1 MRLNIRTKLLGGFA
15 LVVALTLTISGIA
28 WFQNRSAEAMTE
40 DLVQHHYAARIAAA
54 EIPTWVRAADDDG
67 AWYIMATDPVQVEQ
81 LRRTYY
87 EDVEHVA
94 SALDAARALAD
105 SDSQRA
111 ALNDFDKF
119 WNGADG
125 YLAGNEAAFALKV
138 AGRLEEARAAYVS
151 VPFVPSLDAARR
163 YIDEVDAGIA
173 EETARAA
180 SNSSFAQV
188 LTVGMGAL
196 AAVGGLGIGFWL
208 SRSISNGV
216 NQMKRA
222 AEGIAQ
228 GNLVQDV
235 QVSSKDE
242 IGEMAVAFE
251 RMIDFLSGAIGEVR
265 ATAESLQV
273 QKTQLSSVA
282 AEAEDATDAV
292 AKGADEVAKA
302 ASEVAKTTTQLADGA
317 TQQSVGVQNVN
328 RSVDELTSAI
338 GEVAAGAADQA
349 VSIKEVTAASE
360 QVAEAAREVATRA
373 EEAEAEAQNAATIAQ
388 EGAVSVNK
396 TVEGIQRIQ
405 AALTSASEQVAS
417 LGSRS
422 EEIGKIVA
430 VIDDIA
436 AQTNLLALNAA
447 IEAARAGD
455 QGRGFAVVADEV
467 RQLAER
473 VANATKEI
481 AGLIQ
486 GVQAGVSSTVSAM
499 AQGTQEMTAG
509 TAAAAEAGQ
518 ALERVLDASRQ
529 VSNQITQITGA
540 ADGMRKSGESMAKR
554 IEDIRSVVEQNS
566 SATAEMEATASS
578 VADSVSSIASVA
590 EENSAATEQVSAS
603 TEEMAAS
610 AEEMTASAATLR
622 RQVGD
627 VSAASVELG
636 TMAENLTQQVAA
648 FRLRGSPAAS
658 AAPTPISRKNASS
671 RPRVATYGWDD
682 EDEAQAA

>member
-1 MRLNIRTKLLGGFA
+1 MRLNIRTKLLGGFGAVLA
-15 LVVALTLTISGIA
+15 LTAVVALIGFTRLHAVANDTDDLFQQGTLGILHSVSTSEKMLA
-28 WFQNRSAEAMTE
+28 SEVEEKSAFLLPVGAARNAAIEASRLEMEEAITHTKEYEATYASDKDRKRWEAVVAQVVSVQKHREEVLHLLEQGKDAEA
-40 DLVQHHYAARIAAA
+40 
-54 EIPTWVRAADDDG
+54 
-67 AWYIMATDPVQVEQ
+67 
-81 LRRTYY
+81 
-87 EDVEHVA
+87 
-94 SALDAARALAD
+94 
-105 SDSQRA
+105 
-111 ALNDFDKF
+111 K
-119 WNGADG
+119 
-125 YLAGNEAAFALKV
+125 
-138 AGRLEEARAAYVS
+138 
-151 VPFVPSLDAARR
+151 
-163 YIDEVDAGIA
+163 
-173 EETARAA
+173 
-180 SNSSFAQV
+180 
-188 LTVGMGAL
+188 AL
-196 AAVGGLGIGFWL
+196 AASETAEVGETTAALDEAGTLNKELAHDLMAAADSGVSSASQLIVVASVVAIALGLGIGFWL
-208 SRSISNGV
+208 ARGISNGV
-216 NQMKRA
+216 NQVKRA

-228 GNLVQDV
+228 GNLVQNI

-251 RMIDFLSGAIGEVR
+251 RMIDFLSDAIGEVR
-265 ATAESLQV
+265 QTAENLEV
-273 QKTQLSSVA
+273 QKTQLNSVA
-282 AEAEDATDAV
+282 AEALEATDAV
-292 AKGADEVAKA
+292 ARGADEVASA
-302 ASEVAKTTTQLADGA
+302 AGEVAKTTTQLADGA

-328 RSVDELTSAI
+328 RSFEELSSAI
-338 GEVAAGAADQA
+338 GQVAGGAAEQA
-349 VSIKEVTAASE
+349 ISIKEVTTASE

-373 EEAEAEAQNAATIAQ
+373 QEAESEAQNAATIAQ

-417 LGSRS
+417 LGARS

-518 ALERVLDASRQ
+518 ALERVLEASKQ

-540 ADGMRKSGESMAKR
+540 ADGMRKSGESMARR
-554 IEDIRSVVEQNS
+554 IDDIRSVVEQNS

-622 RQVGD
+622 RQVSD

-648 FRLRGSPAAS
+648 FRLRGTPGAS
-658 AAPTPISRKNASS
+658 KAPTPISKKSAPSKT
-671 RPRVATYGWDD
+671 RVATYGWD